1 MEIPLVIK
9 SLGGATL
16 TGTITQVTAYF
27 ILWYTKNPLITILW
41 IEVFGNVISY
51 IVQSYIHGY
60 KRVVGGMILR
70 WGIEL
75 SLSLFLGVKTFQYI
89 DNLKKI
95 KELKKSLKGWK
106 LDILNYSLITT
117 AVMIVYFAWSFV
129 MRRDYIFIYRNEG
142 DSNINDIVLLL
153 MSALI
158 IALDQY
164 LTKKNKINNKID
176 DKHLKIS

>member
-1 MEIPLVIK
+1 MELPLVIK

-41 IEVFGNVISY
+41 IEIFGNVISY
-51 IVQSYIHGY
+51 IAQSYIHGF
-60 KRVVGGMILR
+60 KRIVGGMILR
-70 WGIEL
+70 WSIEL
-75 SLSLFLGVKTFQYI
+75 CLSLFIGLKTYQYL

-95 KELKKSLKGWK
+95 KELKKDLTGWK
-106 LDILNYSLITT
+106 LDTLNYLIVTI
-117 AVMIVYFAWSFV
+117 AVMIVYFVWDFV

-153 MSALI
+153 ISATV

-164 LTKKNKINNKID
+164 LTKKNKINKI
-176 DKHLKIS
+176 K